1 MAHRL
6 PLYWPSAPPQRIR
19 EKNETTAEETKT
31 MQATAIARRFVGS
44 RSAWLQVVALVLLIA
59 AVPLFY
65 AGGITQGRLAQERVD
80 QGRVEMEQRI
90 IQLIVERNPQAT
102 IRDFAGFPHTLLEIT
117 QSSDLDFRIVL
128 AIADKESGFKPDAI
142 GKSGEIGLMQ
152 IMPSTAE
159 LVVKRLGLEYTPPE
173 MGRNG
178 VYTSLGSLAD
188 PKFNIRVGTTY
199 LRWQIQRYGF
209 NATALRAYNRNP
221 DKATE
226 NRPLDRYAEEV
237 SFRYLAF
244 AHALR

>member
-1 MAHRL
+1 M
-6 PLYWPSAPPQRIR
+6 
-19 EKNETTAEETKT
+19 NEIQSGGTKT
-31 MQATAIARRFVGS
+31 MQATAIARRFVER
-44 RSAWLQVVALVLLIA
+44 RSAWLQVIALVLLIA

-80 QGRVEMEQRI
+80 QGRVELEQRI
-90 IQLIVERNPQAT
+90 IALIVERNPQAT

-117 QSSDLDFRIVL
+117 QASDLDFRIVL
-128 AIADKESGFKPDAI
+128 AIADKESGFKPDAV
-142 GKSGEIGLMQ
+142 GKSGEVGLMQ

-159 LVVKRLGLEYTPPE
+159 LVVKRMGLPYTPPE
-173 MGRNG
+173 MGKNG
-178 VYTSLGSLAD
+178 TYASLGSLAD

-226 NRPLDRYAEEV
+226 NRPQDRYAEEV

>member
-1 MAHRL
+1 MNKIQ
-6 PLYWPSAPPQRIR
+6 SGGG
-19 EKNETTAEETKT
+19 NET
-31 MQATAIARRFVGS
+31 MQAITLTRRFVES
-44 RSAWLQVVALVLLIA
+44 RGAWLQVIAFVLLIA

-65 AGGITQGRLAQERVD
+65 LGGMTQGRLAQERVD
-80 QGRVEMEQRI
+80 QGRVELEQKI
-90 IQLIVERNPQAT
+90 ITLIVERNPQAT
-102 IRDFAGFPHTLLEIT
+102 IREFAGFPRTLLEVS
-117 QSSDLDFRIVL
+117 QAADLDFRIVL
-128 AIADKESGFKPDAI
+128 AIADKESEFNPGAV

-159 LVVKRLGLEYTPPE
+159 LVVRRLGLEYTPPA
-173 MGRNG
+173 MAKNG
-178 VYTSLGSLAD
+178 TYASLGSLAD
-188 PKFNIRVGTTY
+188 PKFNVRVGTAY

-226 NRPLDRYAEEV
+226 NRPGDRYAEDV

>member
-1 MAHRL
+1 
-6 PLYWPSAPPQRIR
+6 
-19 EKNETTAEETKT
+19 
-31 MQATAIARRFVGS
+31 
-44 RSAWLQVVALVLLIA
+44 
-59 AVPLFY
+59 
-65 AGGITQGRLAQERVD
+65 
-80 QGRVEMEQRI
+80 
-90 IQLIVERNPQAT
+90 VERNPQAT

-117 QSSDLDFRIVL
+117 QASDLDFRIVL

-152 IMPSTAE
+152 IMPPTAE

-226 NRPLDRYAEEV
+226 NRPQDRYAEEV